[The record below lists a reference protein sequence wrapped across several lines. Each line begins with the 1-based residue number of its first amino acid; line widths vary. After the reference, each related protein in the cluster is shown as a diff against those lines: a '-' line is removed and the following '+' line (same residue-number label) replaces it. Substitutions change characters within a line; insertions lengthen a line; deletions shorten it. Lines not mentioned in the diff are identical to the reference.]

1 MNEKVNIGALQAM
14 MGVGGKTLANS
25 AQSTESSMQSFGNV
39 FAGITMKNAPESQS
53 GNEESMKI
61 PFEMIQLLFDAKT
74 PEELEQA
81 LQAIPG
87 YENIELSNNMEA
99 IGTISSIG
107 DLAKML
113 SVECEKLLETLKGI
127 LKKTD
132 LKEEEIDGLT
142 TSTDLWTLLSVIEEQ
157 GMKFFQQFNDSI
169 ENSANQNEAI
179 NLLAFLKAIELTA
192 PKVDMTLPMEQ
203 KMFSFQSMVQSA
215 SEQFQQLTLSANP
228 GKQDVIQFN
237 HQSNFRVV
245 VQADSASSTSST
257 SDENA
262 TQKQPETGNQ
272 VSSSANI
279 AVTPTRAEFSL
290 TQTDSAGSSRSEALM
305 REMQMLFKRSN
316 FGQVGGSTRM
326 LIKLYPEHLGQIRIE
341 LHETNGVLTARIL
354 ASTALAKGM
363 LDSQMHQLRN
373 ALAQQNLQVE
383 RIDVTQSIQESSKNE
398 REQAFNEQFKR
409 EQQEESKQNNSSS
422 EDEEMSFEE
431 FMIELEV

>member
-1 MNEKVNIGALQAM
+1 MNIGALQAM
-14 MGVGGKTLANS
+14 MGVGGKTLTNS

-39 FAGITMKNAPESQS
+39 FAGITMKNAPGIKL
-53 GNEESMKI
+53 GNEEAMKI
-61 PFEMIQLLFDAKT
+61 PLEMIQLLFDAKT

-99 IGTISSIG
+99 IGTISSIE

-113 SVECEKLLETLKGI
+113 SVECEKLLETLKDI
-127 LKKTD
+127 LKKTN

-142 TSTDLWTLLSVIEEQ
+142 TSTDLWTLLSVIEKQ
-157 GMKFFQQFNDSI
+157 GMNFFQQFNVSV
-169 ENSANQNEAI
+169 EKSANHNEAI
-179 NLLAFLKAIELTA
+179 NLLAFLKAMELTA

-228 GKQDVIQFN
+228 VKQDVMQFIN
-237 HQSNFRVV
+237 QSNFRVV
-245 VQADSASSTSST
+245 VQADSASSTS
-257 SDENA
+257 DENA
-262 TQKQPETGNQ
+262 TQKQPETINQ
-272 VSSSANI
+272 VSNSANI
-279 AVTPTRAEFSL
+279 AVTATRAEFSL

-398 REQAFNEQFKR
+398 REQAFNEQFNR
-409 EQQEESKQNNSSS
+409 EQKEESKQNNSSS
-422 EDEEMSFEE
+422 GDDEMSFEE
-431 FMIELEV
+431 IMIELEV

>member
-1 MNEKVNIGALQAM
+1 MNIGALQAM
-14 MGVGGKTLANS
+14 MGVGSKTPASS
-25 AQSTESSMQSFGNV
+25 AQSTVSSMQTFGNV
-39 FAGITMKNAPESQS
+39 FAGITMQNAPVSQS
-53 GNEESMKI
+53 GNEETMKI

-74 PEELEQA
+74 LEELEQA

-87 YENIELSNNMEA
+87 YENIKLSNNMEA
-99 IGTISSIG
+99 IGTIGSLE
-107 DLAKML
+107 DLAKTL
-113 SVECEKLLETLKGI
+113 SVESEKLLETLKDI
-127 LKKTD
+127 LKKMD

-157 GMKFFQQFNDSI
+157 GMKFFQQFNDSV
-169 ENSANQNEAI
+169 ENSANHNEAI
-179 NLLAFLKAIELTA
+179 NLLAFLKVMELTA

-215 SEQFQQLTLSANP
+215 SEQFKQLTLSANP
-228 GKQDVIQFN
+228 GKQDVMQFI

-245 VQADSASSTSST
+245 VQADSASSTS
-257 SDENA
+257 DENA
-262 TQKQPETGNQ
+262 TQKQPETVNQ
-272 VSSSANI
+272 VLSSANT

-341 LHETNGVLTARIL
+341 LHETNGVLSARIL

-409 EQQEESKQNNSSS
+409 EQKEESKQNNSSS
-422 EDEEMSFEE
+422 GDDEMSFEE